1 MHPDHR
7 ETKQKFANEVA
18 IADCI
23 ETILAEVSKSE
34 FACDQ
39 FAIKDDAGTGERA
52 GAERQNVSS
61 FQTIIKAFEIARERF
76 DLAQQI
82 VREQNRLGA
91 LQMRVAG
98 HNKIDMLF
106 GEIDERR
113 LQFLELRRRLAGL
126 FFDVK
131 PEVERNLVVAAA
143 RRVQLRAGVADF
155 FDERALDI
163 HMRVLKRFVPLKFP
177 ELDFLF
183 DFTQSGFDLF
193 LFRGGDDPRPS
204 QGGGVSDGAGNVMPI
219 KPMIEGNGLAIAL
232 RDLGNRFVKSSFA
245 HG

>member
-7 ETKQKFANEVA
+7 ETKQTFANEVA

-23 ETILAEVSKSE
+23 ETILADASKSE

-106 GEIDERR
+106 GEIDERC
-113 LQFLELRRRLAGL
+113 LQFLEQMEEHTSELQSQS
-126 FFDVK
+126 
-131 PEVERNLVVAAA
+131 NLVCRLLLEKKNDHHLA
-143 RRVQLRAGVADF
+143 RLPRV
-155 FDERALDI
+155 
-163 HMRVLKRFVPLKFP
+163 
-177 ELDFLF
+177 
-183 DFTQSGFDLF
+183 
-193 LFRGGDDPRPS
+193 
-204 QGGGVSDGAGNVMPI
+204 
-219 KPMIEGNGLAIAL
+219 
-232 RDLGNRFVKSSFA
+232 
-245 HG
+245 